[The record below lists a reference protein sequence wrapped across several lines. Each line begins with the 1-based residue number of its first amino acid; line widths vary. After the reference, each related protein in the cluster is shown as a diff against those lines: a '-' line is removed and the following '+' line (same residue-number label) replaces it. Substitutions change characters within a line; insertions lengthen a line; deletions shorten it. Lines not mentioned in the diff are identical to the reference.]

1 MLDVVEGMFEKLTAS
16 AILRGYSVEGSMDTV
31 SGSGSFLAEL
41 TQRVLRLWRERPGGQ
56 LGGACPACPEGTRG
70 DAHRVTR
77 APLRLGGQPAQ
88 VVDHL
93 LEGIAADDTA
103 ARPRSVG
110 KRTKQHPVVL
120 LAIRLRSPALLAD

>member
-1 MLDVVEGMFEKLTAS
+1 MFEKLTAS

-56 LGGACPACPEGTRG
+56 LGGACPACPACPAGTQG

-93 LEGIAADDTA
+93 LEGIAAGDTA